1 LRKFLKYS
9 FLIGCIV
16 NALLLSICRVIPNI
30 NPFEQSIIGIL
41 SFLTPVFAVINF
53 AFILFWIFTKKFWFV
68 SIPLVAFFLSWGV
81 VSVTVGGHFWPS
93 NELKQNDSSFT
104 LMSYNV
110 RLLDLYNWSGDKST
124 RKKMLDFIKE
134 KKSSVLCLQEF
145 YSGND
150 SVGIDNIKAISD
162 SCNYPYYA
170 ECAINENKRGKWGSI
185 IFSKL
190 PIVKSINHDID
201 VAGSNLL
208 QEVQLKFKNDTF
220 SIFNVHLKS
229 NKFSSQETDLVA
241 NGSSNSWDE
250 KTKQETKSIYSK
262 LEKSSI
268 NRGLESSLVSRIIK
282 KNKYPSIVCGDLNEI
297 ASSYVYFKIRGNKK
311 DAFLEKGLGFGAT
324 YNKFIPLLRIDYL
337 FHDEK
342 INLLGF
348 EKLIVPYSDH
358 YPLFA
363 NFSM

>member
-9 FLIGCIV
+9 FLIGCII
-16 NALLLSICRVIPNI
+16 NALLLSICRVIPSI
-30 NPFEQSIIGIL
+30 NPFEQSFIGIL
-41 SFLTPVFAVINF
+41 GFLTPVFAVINF
-53 AFILFWIFTKKFWFV
+53 AFIFFWLFTKKIWFI
-68 SIPLVAFFLSWGV
+68 SIPVVAFLLSWSV
-81 VSVTVGGHFWPS
+81 TSVTVGGHFWAS

-110 RLLDLYNWSGDKST
+110 RLLDLYNWSGDKTT
-124 RKKMLDFIKE
+124 RKKMLAFIKE

-150 SVGIDNIKAISD
+150 SVGINNINAISD
-162 SCNYPYYA
+162 SCDYPYFA
-170 ECAINENKRGKWGSI
+170 ECTINENKRGKWGSI

-190 PIVKSINHDID
+190 PIIKSINHDID

-220 SIFNVHLKS
+220 SVFNTHLKS

-241 NGSSNSWDE
+241 NGSSISWDE
-250 KTKQETKSIYSK
+250 KTKSETKSIYSK

-268 NRGLESSLVSRIIK
+268 NRGLESSLVSRVIK
-282 KNKYPSIVCGDLNEI
+282 SNNYPSIVCGDLNDI

-311 DAFLEKGLGFGAT
+311 DAFLEKGVGLGAT

-337 FHDEK
+337 FHDEE
-342 INLLGF
+342 IHLLGF
-348 EKLIVPYSDH
+348 EKIAVPFSDH

-363 NFSM
+363 NFSL